1 MHIFQKI
8 RNLFRKEEPNEA
20 SPTIFRLRGTN
31 RNGGEIV
38 TDFPTYR
45 EAKAYLQE
53 HGGKRHLIYIRS
65 VLERVTQGVSTTLEW
80 HEHLVANVDWEV
92 GRLEQRAQEE
102 GATLEN
108 IEAYPNE
115 SSASSL
121 KAIFNYD

>member
-1 MHIFQKI
+1 MHIFQQI
-8 RNLFRKEEPNEA
+8 RNLFRKEETVP
-20 SPTIFRLRGTN
+20 SFFRLRGTN
-31 RNGGEIV
+31 RNGGEMV

-102 GATLEN
+102 GATLKN
-108 IEAYPNE
+108 VEAYPNE

-121 KAIFNYD
+121 KAVFAYTE